1 MKVKPII
8 RDDITVAY
16 VMESPMT
23 GDTYCFYTKESGQ
36 EVYWD
41 FNGDMEKPT
50 FWPSMLNKSTG
61 EHFFVTEGKV
71 HYMMGNGNNRIMDMI
86 NIE

>member
-1 MKVKPII
+1 MKVKPIV
-8 RDDITVAY
+8 RDNVVIAY

-23 GDTYCFYTKESGQ
+23 GDTYCFYTKESG
-36 EVYWD
+36 ETVYWD

-61 EHFFVTEGKV
+61 EHFFVTDGKV
-71 HYMMGNGNNRIMDMI
+71 KYMMTNGNQKEMDMI